1 MTWFFMDN
9 IPPVYKS
16 GRSGIGEF
24 REVVGHDKFKSCNK
38 VVGCESVCL
47 LPSEQYEALLCI
59 ESFVSVF
66 GEGYFTPLRNHL
78 GRKIH

>member
-38 VVGCESVCL
+38 FVGCESVCL
-47 LPSEQYEALLCI
+47 YLLKLA
-59 ESFVSVF
+59 
-66 GEGYFTPLRNHL
+66 T
-78 GRKIH
+78 